1 MDTTQRTI
9 ERGEASRLLAPIADL
24 VSDAGAR
31 IVELVAAGLSH
42 RAKADRSPVTVADE
56 AAEEILCEGLARLLP
71 GVPVI
76 AEEAASRCMPALPQ
90 GAYLVVDPV
99 DGTRELVAGRDEY
112 TVNVGLVEGG
122 TPVLGVLFAPGRKAL
137 YAGAGGEALRIA
149 LVPGA
154 RFDREAAEPI
164 RARPRPARFVALTSR
179 SHPDERSE
187 RFLAELPIEKRLP
200 VGSSL
205 KFAHLAEGA
214 ADVYARLFSV
224 SEWDI
229 AAGHAL
235 LVAAGGSVNAPDGK
249 AIAYGAKRADFIVDG
264 FVAWGAP
271 GRADKPD

>member
-1 MDTTQRTI
+1 MHFTRAPTVKRFVSLSC
-9 ERGEASRLLAPIADL
+9 RAPASIATP
-24 VSDAGAR
+24 
-31 IVELVAAGLSH
+31 LS
-42 RAKADRSPVTVADE
+42 
-56 AAEEILCEGLARLLP
+56 L
-71 GVPVI
+71 
-76 AEEAASRCMPALPQ
+76 
-90 GAYLVVDPV
+90 
-99 DGTRELVAGRDEY
+99 
-112 TVNVGLVEGG
+112 
-122 TPVLGVLFAPGRKAL
+122 
-137 YAGAGGEALRIA
+137 
-149 LVPGA
+149 
-154 RFDREAAEPI
+154 I

-187 RFLAELPIEKRLP
+187 RFLAGLPIEKRLP

-249 AIAYGAKRADFIVDG
+249 AIAYGSKRADFIVDG

-271 GRADKPD
+271 AA